1 MPDCNDVVRELF
13 AYLDGEVTL
22 NVRTEIA
29 AHLEGCPECYEAL
42 DFHAELRNVI
52 ARRCQDELPPGLADR
67 IRNCFGTLEPEPGFS
82 PFAMPPPDLGS
93 GPSFRL

>member
-29 AHLEGCPECYEAL
+29 DLVRMEQVKDLIDHLEAKL
-42 DFHAELRNVI
+42 SR
-52 ARRCQDELPPGLADR
+52 
-67 IRNCFGTLEPEPGFS
+67 
-82 PFAMPPPDLGS
+82 
-93 GPSFRL
+93 